1 MVGIRIGGGGFDP
14 RPSRD
19 GTAQLPNGC
28 AGAQAHGCRAS
39 RQVTGVVAFVASLF
53 FFAAAFDDEGPCPSY
68 HISFC
73 SPVFYP
79 LIAPCPPWHC
89 GLWAEV
95 RAHQMEA
102 LPIVAADR
110 RPPIRQAYR

>member
-1 MVGIRIGGGGFDP
+1 MVGIRIGGGGGFDP

-79 LIAPCPPWHC
+79 LIAPLP
-89 GLWAEV
+89 A
-95 RAHQMEA
+95 MA
-102 LPIVAADR
+102 LRSVGGSEGASDGSFADR
-110 RPPIRQAYR
+110 GS